1 MEQLVTYTIKS
12 KNSNNIWEF
21 KYHLNGVLYSFKA
34 LDGVLSTKQID
45 WLFVK
50 ANFPY
55 KEDQIKH
62 WQKKLKANFEITVG
76 EPDISFEALWN
87 LYDYKVKKFEAEK
100 AFKKLKEPDV
110 IKCFFTIPGYNK
122 YLQSK
127 GVAKAHLSSFINKRY
142 FDDDWS
148 KAK

>member
-76 EPDISFEALWN
+76 EPDLSFEALWK
-87 LYDYKVKKFEAEK
+87 LYDHKIKRVESEK
-100 AFKKLKEPDV
+100 AFNKLKQIGRASCRERV
-110 IKCFFTIPGYNK
+110 
-122 YLQSK
+122 
-127 GVAKAHLSSFINKRY
+127 SSPV
-142 FDDDWS
+142 
-148 KAK
+148 